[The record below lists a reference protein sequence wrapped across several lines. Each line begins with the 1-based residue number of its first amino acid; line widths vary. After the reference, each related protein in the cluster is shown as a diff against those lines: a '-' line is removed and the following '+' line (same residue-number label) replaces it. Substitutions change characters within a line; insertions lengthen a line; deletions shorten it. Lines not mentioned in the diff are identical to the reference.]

1 MVPMI
6 WHIKR
11 TFEKMVAVLRS
22 TSFMKIELLYNYIA
36 EHPLVAYPNNTSRQ
50 IAQGFLYFVNTFL

>member
-36 EHPLVAYPNNTSRQ
+36 EHPVVANANNTSII
-50 IAQGFLYFVNTFL
+50 IAQGFL